1 MGKHF
6 GCSFD
11 ELNLV
16 HSTQGCHIHQ
26 LEMTERVVV
35 EEEEVGVR
43 WRDEMNCFCRE
54 QLNVDGEAVLK
65 GVVDVDI
72 KAFRLEEV
80 ENDNH
85 VPCDYI
91 LGSVVEDF
99 DFVKA
104 PTDDFRYGKT
114 GFSSETYRKWLCLL
128 LVSSGVILLRKFH

>member
-35 EEEEVGVR
+35 EEEVGVQ

-54 QLNVDGEAVLK
+54 QLNVDEEGEAVLK

-80 ENDNH
+80 END
-85 VPCDYI
+85 PCDYI
-91 LGSVVEDF
+91 LEDF

-104 PTDDFRYGKT
+104 PTDDFRCGKT
-114 GFSSETYRKWLCLL
+114 GFSSETYRK
-128 LVSSGVILLRKFH
+128 